1 MTGKRPGNHRYI
13 ALEGGDGSGKTTLS
27 AALAARLRASGDEV
41 VEVREPGGTA
51 LGETVRALVLDS
63 EHVDRWAEVFL
74 FAAQRAQLVSEVVAP
89 ALDRGAWVIS
99 DRTYY
104 SSIAYQGRARGLGEE
119 QVRQINEIGLD
130 GVEPGRVFVIE
141 VDPGTA
147 LGRQHRPDR
156 IGSES
161 LEFQESVRAAY
172 QDLAVAEPDR
182 VILLDGSKPIE
193 SLVDLV
199 MEGLG

>member
-1 MTGKRPGNHRYI
+1 M
-13 ALEGGDGSGKTTLS
+13 
-27 AALAARLRASGDEV
+27 
-41 VEVREPGGTA
+41 REPGGTA

-193 SLVDLV
+193 SLVDRV